1 MLLNDWAYV
10 SPEYATDWLARA
22 AEIVQKYHPEVM
34 YFDWWA
40 GQPNYRHN
48 MSRFAAFYYNYAAAS
63 GFPGVIDIK
72 DYALDWHAG
81 ARDFERGLREDIEP
95 QHWQTDTSISN
106 LSWGYI
112 EHDEFKSADFIVH
125 QLIDIVSK
133 NGNLL
138 LNVGPRPDGTIPD
151 EVRTTLLDIGGW
163 LKLNGEAI
171 YDTTPWKTYGEGPT
185 KVQPGFG
192 HDRDTKPYT
201 AEDFRFT
208 EKENILYAIGMAWP
222 SDGRAVIHSLA
233 LTTQPSAGQGS
244 AKQTNVMQVSNV
256 ELVGCDAKL
265 EFHQAGDALEVQLP
279 GHMPGKYAYVLRI
292 K

>member
-1 MLLNDWAYV
+1 
-10 SPEYATDWLARA
+10 
-22 AEIVQKYHPEVM
+22 M

-48 MSRFAAFYYNYAAAS
+48 MTRFAAFYYNLAAQE

-106 LSWGYI
+106 LSWGYL

-138 LNVGPRPDGTIPD
+138 LNIGPRPDGTIPY
-151 EVRTTLLDIGGW
+151 EVRNTLLDIGSW
-163 LKLNGEAI
+163 LKVNGEAI
-171 YDTTPWKTYGEGPT
+171 YETTPWKIYGEGPT
-185 KVQPGFG
+185 KIQSGFG
-192 HDRDTKPYT
+192 HDKDTKPYT
-201 AEDFRFT
+201 SEDFRFT
-208 EKENILYAIGMAWP
+208 QKGSTLYVIGMAWP
-222 SDGRAVIHSLA
+222 ADGHAVIHA
-233 LTTQPSAGQGS
+233 LGS
-244 AKQTNVMQVSNV
+244 AQQAKGVQISGV
-256 ELVGCDAKL
+256 ELVGSDAKL
-265 EFHQAGDALEVQLP
+265 EFHQTHDALEVQLP
-279 GHMPGKYAYVLRI
+279 ARAQGKYAYVLKI
-292 K
+292 AVTNSPQ